1 MGCGRT
7 GEAVPKQTIERLAL
21 DTVENIETS
30 NDVSEIAT
38 LFADLIAAAGFAYSV
53 CMKVPEGGEE
63 PTTGLLLNS
72 LPGNW
77 WQHYLEQGYV
87 VHDPVIR
94 ETLEN
99 FRPFTWRDVTADRL
113 ISLEARAMFDDCAS
127 LGMRD
132 GFVVPIYETSGYT
145 GLVSISGERCDI
157 DQPTRNALS
166 LASVYLHNKL
176 CALRRR
182 SEGLMIDL
190 TDREGECLTWAAA
203 GKSDWEIGQI
213 LNISAKT
220 VNYHIENAK
229 RKLGVSTRVQ
239 AIVAAIRYGRLRH

>member
-1 MGCGRT
+1 MGG
-7 GEAVPKQTIERLAL
+7 AVSQQTIERLAL
-21 DTVENIETS
+21 DTVDQMES
-30 NDVSEIAT
+30 SDSLGEISRH
-38 LFADLIAAAGFAYSV
+38 FAKLVAAAGFSYSV

-63 PTTGLLLNS
+63 PTAGLLLNN
-72 LPGNW
+72 LPQSW
-77 WQHYLEQGYV
+77 WQRYLEQSYV
-87 VHDPVIR
+87 VHDPVIHR
-94 ETLEN
+94 SLDN
-99 FRPFTWRDVTADRL
+99 FRPFTWSDVIEGRVLSHT
-113 ISLEARAMFDDCAS
+113 ARAMFDDCAS

-145 GLVSISGERCDI
+145 GLVSISGERCAI
-157 DQPTRNALS
+157 DQATRNALA

-176 CALRRR
+176 CAMRRH

-229 RKLGVSTRVQ
+229 RKFGVSTRVQ